1 MLLVKESV
9 IKNYIYDDKQ
19 KCSVVIEHIKQ
30 YHYENENEKKAHRD
44 IMKEQGFEDS
54 GQVKCNIGTVFNPKL
69 KWFGEYYKYTKSME
83 SNIWE

>member
-19 KCSVVIEHIKQ
+19 KCSVIIEHIKQ
-30 YHYENENEKKAHRD
+30 YHYENEKKVHRE
-44 IMKEQGFEDS
+44 IMQEQGFEDS

-69 KWFGEYYKYTKSME
+69 KWFGGYYKYTKSME
-83 SNIWE
+83 SNI